1 MAQQLG
7 VCMEEIDN
15 FLPLFYQ
22 DSILNTLL
30 ESNIDWRYVDGVAG
44 TTSKVKTPKV
54 KMSKDQ
60 TAFYHV
66 AFRDGKPESH
76 LFYALRPMIYALE
89 DYLKRPLS
97 DLSRIRVGLTK
108 PSIYPGYHAP
118 HVDFYARHKSLL
130 YYVNDSDGDT
140 VFYNEKFDGNTDRD
154 SFTVQ
159 KRVKPKKGKAVLF
172 DGFHYHSSGI
182 PEKTLRRVVININ
195 YRVD

>member
-1 MAQQLG
+1 M
-7 VCMEEIDN
+7 VEIDN
-15 FLPLFYQ
+15 FIPQFYQ
-22 DSILNTLL
+22 DSIFNTLL

-44 TTSKVKTPKV
+44 TTTNVKTPGI

-97 DLSRIRVGLTK
+97 DLSRIRIGLTK
-108 PSIYPGYHAP
+108 PSRYPGYHAP

-140 VFYNEKFDGNTDRD
+140 VFYNEKYQGDT
-154 SFTVQ
+154 SLSKFTVQ
-159 KRVKPKKGKAVLF
+159 KKVSPKKGKAILF
-172 DGFHYHSSGI
+172 DGDHYHSSGI
-182 PEKTLRRVVININ
+182 PKNTLRRVVININ